1 MDTEKVLTDLNR
13 RFAAPLPE
21 FYKRRI
27 IFWKDEDREFEDKLD
42 EITLTN
48 AKLIVLT
55 GKNNFEIKKLLTV
68 DDTVSNFLVYNP
80 FSYTDNLENDW
91 LLNIE
96 LYSEEFYADL
106 NSIWMDEMGLPV
118 SPIIRSSVR
127 GYYTDAIAKNPRW
140 RFVDIYADE
149 GITGVMAKKRTNFMR
164 MMRDCEKGKIDLILT
179 KSVARFARNTVD
191 SLNYVRRLKAKG
203 IGVYFEEQALDS
215 LKTENEMA
223 LGLYSVLAQAES
235 ENISAN
241 VRWGIRQRMQSGT
254 FKFRYNL
261 LGYRKGDDG
270 NPEIVEEEAQYVRAI
285 FNMYLDGKSLDQIK
299 SYLEGEG
306 VLTKTGKNVWNKCI
320 IQAILTN
327 ERYCGD
333 LLMQKTFTENC
344 ITKKVKKN
352 RGEMPKYLIRDN
364 HPAIITHATFK
375 MAQMEMARRG
385 SVRKK
390 TDSGITEQGKYSGKF
405 ALTDILVCGECGS
418 PYRRKTY
425 SRNGENKRV
434 WRCLSRLEHGTEFC
448 SDSIT
453 VDDETLKKTIVRGI
467 SKAISDKQ
475 DVLNLILSNLAYAVT
490 GEDDTLEMY
499 AIEKQL
505 KTLSGIMDETME
517 LAASSTGDGK
527 RFQEEMKSLSSQMVV
542 LREQLEIIKGRIDS
556 NKKVNE
562 EIENIKQCL
571 SADSLDFSEYNDVT
585 IRRLVEY
592 IRVMKDNSIII
603 VLKGGMKIQENI

>member
-1 MDTEKVLTDLNR
+1 MQAVKRIVTKIDANPILSKQNNENNLLRVAAYCRVSTDS
-13 RFAAPLPE
+13 E
-21 FYKRRI
+21 DQIESYK
-27 IFWKDEDREFEDKLD
+27 
-42 EITLTN
+42 
-48 AKLIVLT
+48 AQV
-55 GKNNFEIKKLLTV
+55 
-68 DDTVSNFLVYNP
+68 
-80 FSYTDNLENDW
+80 
-91 LLNIE
+91 
-96 LYSEEFYADL
+96 A
-106 NSIWMDEMGLPV
+106 
-118 SPIIRSSVR
+118 
-127 GYYTDAIAKNPRW
+127 YYTDAIAKNPRW
-140 RFVDIYADE
+140 KFVDIYADE
-149 GITGVMAKKRTNFMR
+149 GITGMMAKKRTNFMR
-164 MMRDCEKGKIDLILT
+164 MMRDCEKGKIDLIIT
-179 KSVARFARNTVD
+179 KSVARFARNVVD

-223 LGLYSVLAQAES
+223 LGIYSVLAQAES

-241 VRWGIRQRMQSGT
+241 VKWGIRQRMQSGT

-270 NPEIVEEEAQYVRAI
+270 APEIVEEEAQYIRAI

-299 SYLEGEG
+299 AYLENER
-306 VLTKTGKNVWNKCI
+306 VFTKTGNAVWNKGI
-320 IQAILTN
+320 IQGILSN

-344 ITKKVKKN
+344 LTKKVKKN
-352 RGEMPKYLIRDN
+352 RGEMPKYLVKDN

-390 TDSGITEQGKYSGKF
+390 IDSGITEQGKYSGKF

-425 SRNGENKRV
+425 SRYGKNKRV

-467 SKAISDKQ
+467 CKAVADKKE
-475 DVLNLILSNLAYAVT
+475 VLDLILSNLAYAVT

-505 KTLSGIMDETME
+505 KTLSGIMDETVE

-542 LREQLEIIKGRIDS
+542 LREQLEIIKGKIDS
-556 NKKVNE
+556 NEKVNA
-562 EIENIKQCL
+562 EIENIKQYL
-571 SADSLDFSEYNDVT
+571 TADSLDFSEYSDVT

-592 IRVMKDNSIII
+592 IRVIKDNSIII
-603 VLKGGMKIQENI
+603 VLKGGMQIQEYI